1 MASGSGQS
9 YPSAAF
15 ILSLIGGIFIL
26 LGGIYEAV
34 VFAILGSAFAG
45 LFPGLGA
52 LFIALAVIALLF
64 GLIVIFGA
72 IQMRTHPQNA
82 RTWGIIVLLFGLFSV
97 VGGGGFY
104 LGLILA
110 LVGGILA
117 IVWHPPAPAMGQPG
131 QPTWGQ
137 PTPMAQ
143 APQTAPAGQ
152 KFCSSCGS
160 PNAAGTQ
167 FCAKCG
173 AAMPP

>member
-1 MASGSGQS
+1 MAYGSGQS

-26 LGGIYEAV
+26 LGGLYEAAV
-34 VFAILGSAFAG
+34 YAIVGSAFLAF
-45 LFPGLGA
+45 FPGLGA
-52 LFIALAVIALLF
+52 LLIALAVVALIF
-64 GLIVIFGA
+64 GLIIIFGA
-72 IQMRTHPQNA
+72 IQMRSHPESA
-82 RTWGIIVLLFGLFSV
+82 KTWGILVLVFAIFSWI
-97 VGGGGFY
+97 GGGGFVIGF
-104 LGLILA
+104 LLA
-110 LVGGILA
+110 LIGGILA

-143 APQTAPAGQ
+143 APAAAPAGQ